1 MKIFVVA
8 ACVVSVLA
16 LAGCSTTG
24 QAGSAKDN
32 SETVL
37 VTYHV
42 QPGEEMEFR
51 ALLAHAWE
59 VYRGEH
65 LVFAEPHVIV
75 RETEDKDKT
84 RFVEIFTWV
93 KSPDHSPESVNAVW
107 QQEESLC
114 QARSGHRAIEGG
126 AVELVTKR

>member
-1 MKIFVVA
+1 MKIFAMA
-8 ACVVSVLA
+8 ACVISVLA

-24 QAGSAKDN
+24 PAESAKEN

-42 QPGEEMEFR
+42 QPGKEMEFR

-75 RETEDKDKT
+75 RETEGKDHT
-84 RFVEIFTWV
+84 RFIEIITWV
-93 KSPDHSPESVNAVW
+93 KSPDHPPESVNAVW
-107 QQEESLC
+107 QKEESLC
-114 QARSGHRAIEGG
+114 QARDGRRAIEGG
-126 AVELVTKR
+126 AVELVTKH

>member
-1 MKIFVVA
+1 MKPFVIALSLISALV
-8 ACVVSVLA
+8 

-24 QAGSAKDN
+24 KPDSAKDN

-42 QPGEEMEFR
+42 LPGKEMEIR

-65 LVFAEPHVIV
+65 LVFAEPHVIIQ
-75 RETEDKDKT
+75 ETEDKNKT

-93 KSPDHSPESVNAVW
+93 KSPDHPPESVNTVW
-107 QQEESLC
+107 RQEQSLC
-114 QARSGHRAIEGG
+114 EARNGHTAIEGG
-126 AVELVTKR
+126 EVELVTK